1 MILIIDC
8 GSSKVP
14 YIEEAVDLVCDFQ
27 TIGMN
32 DIPTINLDDF
42 KGVIISGAPIL
53 ITEVDLSP
61 YLALFSWI
69 KTYDKPIFGI
79 CFGHQMISLIHG
91 GFGSRQKEDRDWQI
105 IGKYEESPIFNK
117 LADEFEM
124 VEDHCE
130 CVSIP
135 TNFQLIAGSDACV
148 NEAMQ
153 HHTKPIYGVQFHPE
167 VSGNLGFLIIENFVN
182 ICLGPNQIY

>member
-1 MILIIDC
+1 MILIINC
-8 GSSKVP
+8 GSQKTR
-14 YIEEAVDLVCDFQ
+14 YIEDSVNLVEDYKTIDLFS
-27 TIGMN
+27 IL
-32 DIPTINLDDF
+32 DIDLTEY
-42 KGVIISGAPIL
+42 KGIIISGAPIL
-53 ITEVDLSP
+53 ITEVDTKI
-61 YLALFSWI
+61 YLELFSWI
-69 KTYDKPIFGI
+69 KTYDKPILGI

-105 IGKYEESPIFNK
+105 IGTYEESPVFNK

-135 TNFQLIAGSDACV
+135 TNFKLIAGSDTCV

-153 HHTKPIYGVQFHPE
+153 HLIKPIFGVQFHPE

-182 ICLGPNQIY
+182 ICFDKK